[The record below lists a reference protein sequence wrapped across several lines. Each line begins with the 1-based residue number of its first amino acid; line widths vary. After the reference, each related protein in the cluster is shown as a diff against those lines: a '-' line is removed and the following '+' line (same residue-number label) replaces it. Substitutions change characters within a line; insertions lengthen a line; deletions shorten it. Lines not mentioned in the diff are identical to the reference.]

1 MGSPVIF
8 VSSGWLSEVPFHA
21 ALARALRQQGV
32 EAHVVVMGS
41 KYRRAYAATSAFA
54 GVHDLCDWMRDH
66 WDAADSTPSAE
77 RLSVVEREYGTPSLW
92 QYLAADRHLCDRPL
106 EYNLRVV
113 LTHAGFW
120 ANLFVRLE
128 PRLLVG
134 EISHFHNY
142 FAWAVARR
150 KGVAYAHLI
159 PSRIPGHAAI
169 GGPFEHRDR
178 VAAAYQRLLR
188 EGTPRELADRARDYI
203 AAYRARVGRAA
214 HLPPVKRWFEGPVG
228 IGSFEGFVGGLRAWR
243 THERSFNYTLRSPV
257 AKAARWMAVR
267 VRKLAMVAGPYFHAL
282 PTPEPPFV
290 LFGLHLQPE
299 SSTLVRGQFFQ
310 DMLAVVR
317 NVALSLPAR
326 YVLYVKEHDVMFG
339 YRPLWFFR
347 ELRRIPNVVCVS
359 PYESG
364 PELVR
369 RAAMVVAVTGT
380 FGWDAALLGKPAL
393 VLGEPFFATYKG
405 IDHVTDM
412 TRLPDLFRRRL
423 NGDFRC
429 DEDDLVRFT
438 AAVFDTIVPASMDD
452 LWGFRNAGHASD
464 ADVLADALLEFA
476 DTETQPRRREG

>member
-1 MGSPVIF
+1 MGSPVVF

-21 ALARALRQQGV
+21 ALARALSAAGV
-32 EAHVVVMGS
+32 PSEVVVMGTR
-41 KYRRAYAATSAFA
+41 YRRAYARTGAFA
-54 GVHDLCDWMRDH
+54 AVHDLCGWMRDH
-66 WDAADSTPSAE
+66 WYASDSAPTPE
-77 RLSVVEREYGTPSLW
+77 RLDAIDREYGTPSLW

-106 EYNLRVV
+106 AYNLRVA
-113 LTHAGFW
+113 LTHASFW
-120 ANLFVRLE
+120 EDLFARQS

-178 VAAAYQRLLR
+178 VAEVYERFTR
-188 EGTPRELADRARDYI
+188 EGTPPELAARARAHID
-203 AAYRARVGRAA
+203 AYRARVGRAA

-228 IGSFEGFVGGLRAWR
+228 IGSVSGFADGLRAWT
-243 THERSFNYTLRSPV
+243 THERRFNYTLRSPG
-257 AKAARWMAVR
+257 AKVARWLSVR
-267 VRKLAMVAGPYFHAL
+267 ARKLLMVTGPFFDPL
-282 PTPEPPFV
+282 PAPEPPFV

-310 DMLAVVR
+310 DMLAVAR

-339 YRPLWFFR
+339 YRPVWFFR

-380 FGWDAALLGKPAL
+380 FGWDAALLGKPAV
-393 VLGEPFFATYKG
+393 VLGEPFFASYRG
-405 IDHVTDM
+405 VDHVTDM
-412 TRLPDLFRRRL
+412 TQLPELFHRRL
-423 NGDFRC
+423 NGGFQC
-429 DEDDLVRFT
+429 DEEDLVRFT

-464 ADVLADALLEFA
+464 AGVLAKALLRFA
-476 DTETQPRRREG
+476 DGKGED